1 MSSLIPA
8 LHPATVAQ
16 VHDLGT
22 YLDAAAA
29 AGFRAA
35 DFSMPAAR
43 ALEAAAGR
51 DAVID
56 AFQLRGIQPGA
67 WGAGAQVI
75 GPYAEFDA
83 SLDDVATNAA
93 LGAAL
98 GARVA
103 AVVVPNRVDRPPDEM
118 MDLLAMRIGDV
129 ADTAAGDGVALSL
142 EFIGPNIWPDQ
153 PYELFSGIQGTLE
166 LIERIGRVNVGVLFD
181 TYHFHCGDSEFADIA
196 TAGRAINHVHLND
209 APPGD
214 PSTFDDSVRRLP
226 GDGVMDLAAITSALE
241 AAGYKG
247 PGGVEIFND
256 ELRALPIHKGA
267 ARVAAACHRVFG
279 QPEPPGSG

>member
-16 VHDLGT
+16 VDDLGA

-29 AGFRAA
+29 AGFGAA

-43 ALEAAAGR
+43 ALEESSSR
-51 DAVID
+51 DAVVE
-56 AFQLRGIQPGA
+56 AFQSRGIQPGA

-75 GPYAEFDA
+75 GPHADFDA
-83 SLDDVATNAA
+83 SLDEVADNAA

-103 AVVVPNRVDRPPDEM
+103 AVVVPNRVDRPPDDM
-118 MDLLAMRIGDV
+118 LDLLALRIGDV
-129 ADTAAGDGVALSL
+129 ADAAAGEGVALSL
-142 EFIGPNIWPDQ
+142 EFIGPNIWPEK
-153 PYELFSGIQGTLE
+153 PYELFSGITGTLD
-166 LIERIGRVNVGVLFD
+166 LIDRIGRVNVGILFD
-181 TYHFHCGDSEFADIA
+181 TYHFHCGDSDLADIA

-214 PSTFDDSVRRLP
+214 PTTFDDSVRRLP
-226 GDGVMDLAAITSALE
+226 GNGVMDLAAIANALE
-241 AAGYKG
+241 AAGYEG

-256 ELRALPIHKGA
+256 DMRALPIAEGA
-267 ARVAAACHRVFG
+267 ARVAAACRRVFG
-279 QPEPPGSG
+279 QP

>member
-1 MSSLIPA
+1 MPSLIPA

-16 VHDLGT
+16 VDDLGT

-51 DAVID
+51 DAVIE
-56 AFQLRGIQPGA
+56 AFRSRGLQAGA

-75 GPYAEFDA
+75 GPHADFDA
-83 SLDDVATNAA
+83 SLDEVAENAA

-103 AVVVPNRVDRPPDEM
+103 AVVVPNRTDTPRDEM
-118 MDLLAMRIGDV
+118 LDLLSMRIGDV
-129 ADTAAGDGVALSL
+129 ADTAAGEGVALSL
-142 EFIGPNIWPDQ
+142 EFIGPNLWPEQ
-153 PYELFSGIQGTLE
+153 PYELFSGIRGTLD

-181 TYHFHCGDSEFADIA
+181 TYHFHCGDSQLADIA
-196 TAGRAINHVHLND
+196 AAGRAINHVHLND

-214 PSTFDDSVRRLP
+214 ASTFDDSVRRLP
-226 GDGVMDLAAITSALE
+226 GDGVMDLSAIINALE
-241 AAGYKG
+241 AAGYRG
-247 PGGVEIFND
+247 PAGVEIFND
-256 ELRALPIHKGA
+256 DLRALPIAECA

-279 QPEPPGSG
+279 QP

>member
-16 VHDLGT
+16 VDDLTT

-35 DFSMPAAR
+35 DFSMPNAR
-43 ALEAAAGR
+43 ALEITSGR
-51 DAVID
+51 DAVIE
-56 AFQLRGIQPGA
+56 AFESRGLQPGA

-75 GPYAEFDA
+75 GSYADFDA
-83 SLDDVATNAA
+83 SLGEVAQNAA

-103 AVVVPNRVDRPPDEM
+103 AVVVPNRVDRPRDEM
-118 MDLLAMRIGDV
+118 LDLLAMRVGDV
-129 ADTAAGDGVALSL
+129 ADTAAGEGVALSL
-142 EFIGPNIWPDQ
+142 EFIGPNIWPEQ
-153 PYELFSGIQGTLE
+153 PFELFSGIQGTLD
-166 LIERIGRVNVGVLFD
+166 LIERIGRVNVGILFD
-181 TYHFHCGDSEFADIA
+181 TYHFHCGDSELADIA

-214 PSTFDDSVRRLP
+214 PTTFDDSVRRLP
-226 GDGVMDLAAITSALE
+226 GDGVMNLSAILAALQAT
-241 AAGYKG
+241 GYEG

-256 ELRALPIHKGA
+256 DLRALPIATGA
-267 ARVAAACHRVFG
+267 ARVAAACRRVFG
-279 QPEPPGSG
+279 QP

>member
-1 MSSLIPA
+1 MSALIPA

-16 VHDLGT
+16 VDDLEI

-29 AGFRAA
+29 AGFQAA

-51 DAVID
+51 DAVIET
-56 AFQLRGIQPGA
+56 FQSRGIQPGA

-75 GPYAEFDA
+75 GAHAAFVA
-83 SLDDVATNAA
+83 SLNEVADNAA

-103 AVVVPNRVDRPPDEM
+103 AVVVPNRVDRPADAM
-118 MDLLAMRIGDV
+118 LDLLALRIGDV
-129 ADTAAGDGVALSL
+129 ADTVAGEGVALSL
-142 EFIGPNIWPDQ
+142 EFIGPNIWPEQ
-153 PYELFSGIQGTLE
+153 PYELFSGIQGTLG
-166 LIERIGRVNVGVLFD
+166 LIERIGRVNVGILFD
-181 TYHFHCGDSEFADIA
+181 TYHFHCGDSEPADIA
-196 TAGRAINHVHLND
+196 VAGRAINHVHLND

-214 PSTFDDSVRRLP
+214 PTTFDDSVRRLP
-226 GDGVMDLAAITSALE
+226 GDGVMDLSAILAALE
-241 AAGYKG
+241 AAGYEG

-256 ELRALPIHKGA
+256 DLRALPITEGA
-267 ARVAAACHRVFG
+267 ARVAAACRRVLG
-279 QPEPPGSG
+279 QP

>member
-16 VHDLGT
+16 VDDLAT
-22 YLDAAAA
+22 YLHAAAS

-35 DFSMPAAR
+35 DFNMPHAR
-43 ALEAAAGR
+43 ALETAAGR
-51 DAVID
+51 DAVIE
-56 AFQLRGIQPGA
+56 AFQSRGIQPGA

-75 GPYAEFDA
+75 GTHADFDA
-83 SLDDVATNAA
+83 SLDEVAVNAA

-103 AVVVPNRVDRPPDEM
+103 AVVVPNRVDRPRDEM
-118 MDLLAMRIGDV
+118 LDLLALRIGDV
-129 ADTAAGDGVALSL
+129 ADTAAGEGVALSL
-142 EFIGPNIWPDQ
+142 EFIGPNIWPEQ
-153 PYELFSGIQGTLE
+153 PYELFSGIRGTLD
-166 LIERIGRVNVGVLFD
+166 LIDRIGRVNVGILFD
-181 TYHFHCGDSEFADIA
+181 TYHFHCGDSELADIA

-214 PSTFDDSVRRLP
+214 PTTFDDSVRRLP
-226 GDGVMDLAAITSALE
+226 GEGVMDLPAIAAELE
-241 AAGYKG
+241 AAGYAG

-256 ELRALPIHKGA
+256 DLRALPLMEGA
-267 ARVAAACHRVFG
+267 ARVAAACRRVFG
-279 QPEPPGSG
+279 QH

>member
-16 VHDLGT
+16 VDDLTT
-22 YLDAAAA
+22 YLDAAASA
-29 AGFRAA
+29 DFQAA
-35 DFSMPAAR
+35 DFSMPNAR
-43 ALEAAAGR
+43 RLEAAAGR
-51 DAVID
+51 DAVIE
-56 AFQLRGIQPGA
+56 AFQSRGLQPGA

-75 GPYAEFDA
+75 GPYADFDA
-83 SLDDVATNAA
+83 SLDEVAQNAA

-103 AVVVPNRVDRPPDEM
+103 AVVVPNRTDMPADEAL
-118 MDLLAMRIGDV
+118 DLLAMRIGDV

-153 PYELFSGIQGTLE
+153 PFELFSGIQGTLD
-166 LIERIGRVNVGVLFD
+166 LIDRIGRVNVGILFD
-181 TYHFHCGDSEFADIA
+181 TYHFHCGDSELADIA
-196 TAGRAINHVHLND
+196 AAGRAINHVHLND

-214 PSTFDDSVRRLP
+214 PGTFDDSVRRLP
-226 GDGVMDLAAITSALE
+226 GEGVMDLAAIADALQT
-241 AAGYKG
+241 AGYRG

-256 ELRALPIHKGA
+256 ELRALPIAEGA
-267 ARVAAACHRVFG
+267 ARVAAACCRTFG
-279 QPEPPGSG
+279 QP

>member
-1 MSSLIPA
+1 MSTLIPA

-16 VHDLGT
+16 VSDLGP
-22 YLDAAAA
+22 YLEAAAA

-43 ALEAAAGR
+43 ALEASTGR
-51 DAVID
+51 DAVIE
-56 AFQLRGIQPGA
+56 AFQSRSIQPGA

-75 GPYAEFDA
+75 GAHADFDA
-83 SLDDVATNAA
+83 SLGEVAANAA
-93 LGAAL
+93 LGTAL

-118 MDLLAMRIGDV
+118 LDLLALRIGDV
-129 ADTAAGDGVALSL
+129 ADVAASEGVALSL

-153 PYELFSGIQGTLE
+153 PYQLFSGITGTLD
-166 LIERIGRVNVGVLFD
+166 LIDRIGRVNVGILFD
-181 TYHFHCGDSEFADIA
+181 TYHFHCGDSEVADIA

-214 PSTFDDSVRRLP
+214 PTTFDDSVRRLP
-226 GDGVMDLAAITSALE
+226 GDGVMDLAAIAHALE
-241 AAGYKG
+241 AAGYAG

-256 ELRALPIHKGA
+256 EMRALPIAEGA
-267 ARVAAACHRVFG
+267 ARVAATCRRVFG
-279 QPEPPGSG
+279 QP

>member
-16 VHDLGT
+16 VNDLAT

-29 AGFRAA
+29 AGFRAT

-43 ALEAAAGR
+43 ALETAAGR
-51 DAVID
+51 DAVIK
-56 AFQLRGIQPGA
+56 AFASRGLQPGA

-75 GPYAEFDA
+75 GSHADFDA
-83 SLDDVATNAA
+83 SLDEVAHNAS

-103 AVVVPNRVDRPPDEM
+103 AVVVPNRVDRPRDEM
-118 MDLLAMRIGDV
+118 LDLLALRIGDV
-129 ADTAAGDGVALSL
+129 ADTAAGEGVALSL

-153 PYELFSGIQGTLE
+153 PYELFSGIQGTLD
-166 LIERIGRVNVGVLFD
+166 LIERVGRVNVGILFD
-181 TYHFHCGDSEFADIA
+181 TYHFHCGDSELADIA
-196 TAGRAINHVHLND
+196 AAGRAINHVHLND

-214 PSTFDDSVRRLP
+214 PTTFDDSVRRLP
-226 GDGVMDLAAITSALE
+226 GDGVMDLPAIAAELE
-241 AAGYKG
+241 AAGYAG
-247 PGGVEIFND
+247 PAGVEIFND
-256 ELRALPIHKGA
+256 DLRALPVDAGA
-267 ARVAAACHRVFG
+267 ARAAAACRRVFG
-279 QPEPPGSG
+279 QP

>member
-16 VHDLGT
+16 VDDIGT
-22 YLDAAAA
+22 YLDAADS

-35 DFSMPAAR
+35 DFSMSAAR
-43 ALEAAAGR
+43 ALEASTSR
-51 DAVID
+51 DAVVE
-56 AFQLRGIQPGA
+56 AFQSRGIQPGA

-75 GPYAEFDA
+75 GAHAEFDA
-83 SLDDVATNAA
+83 SLDEVADNAA

-118 MDLLAMRIGDV
+118 LDLLALRIGDV
-129 ADTAAGDGVALSL
+129 ADVAAGEGVALSL
-142 EFIGPNIWPDQ
+142 EFIGPNIWPEQ
-153 PYELFSGIQGTLE
+153 PYGLFSGIRGTLD
-166 LIERIGRVNVGVLFD
+166 LIDRIGRVNVGILFD
-181 TYHFHCGDSEFADIA
+181 TYHFHCGDSELADIA
-196 TAGRAINHVHLND
+196 IAGRAINHVHLND

-214 PSTFDDSVRRLP
+214 PTTFDDSVRRLP
-226 GDGVMDLAAITSALE
+226 GDGVMDLAGIANALDE
-241 AAGYKG
+241 AGYTG

-256 ELRALPIHKGA
+256 AMRALPIAQGA
-267 ARVAAACHRVFG
+267 ARVAAACRRVFG
-279 QPEPPGSG
+279 QP